1 MKVLDNIRVILGLI
15 MISGFFYLL
24 TDALIDEHQKR
35 KRYFKIEFSS
45 GRSYWADSVNLISE
59 KEIHFFDAH
68 SKRNVKL
75 YGQFVLSTPKK

>member
-1 MKVLDNIRVILGLI
+1 MKILDNIRVILGLI
-15 MISGFFYLL
+15 FISGFFYLL

-45 GRSYWADSVNLISE
+45 GRSYWADSVNLVSE
-59 KEIHFFDAH
+59 KEIHFFDVH

>member
-1 MKVLDNIRVILGLI
+1 MKVLDNIRVVLGLI
-15 MISGFFYLL
+15 FISGFFYLL

-45 GRSYWADSVNLISE
+45 GRSYWADSVNVVSE
-59 KEIHFFDAH
+59 KEIHFFDVH

>member
-35 KRYFKIEFSS
+35 KKYFKIEFSS
-45 GRSYWADSVNLISE
+45 GRSYWADSVNLVSE
-59 KEIHFFDAH
+59 KEIHFFDVH

>member
-35 KRYFKIEFSS
+35 KKYFKIEFSS
-45 GRSYWADSVNLISE
+45 GRSYWADSVNVVSE
-59 KEIHFFDAH
+59 KEIHFFDVH

>member
-45 GRSYWADSVNLISE
+45 GRSYWADSVNVVSE
-59 KEIHFFDAH
+59 KEIHFFDVH